1 MSEVNCFLNSDFDF
15 DFDVDPATFLNFMS
29 ENLPGNL
36 TDDSNSSSTD
46 QNPRNTP
53 SSMENTPMEANTTH
67 TNTNATESSDCLS
80 FNDLLSILPVGDSE
94 MLFPTSSSDTRN
106 NTFSDSLQNL
116 LAFSTPNMCPSWL
129 VGGIPLSQGSE
140 GQIDPMMTSNPPPNE
155 TPRNVYIPTTEI
167 SASMF
172 QWSHT
177 GIQAIDQP
185 EIVPNPLPAH
195 TKPVAIEPYL
205 GHRMDLP
212 NTVVAKKKRGPYQ
225 KKTPKP
231 CEGCGTTNSPQW
243 RGRSVGRQ

>member
-116 LAFSTPNMCPSWL
+116 LAFVSYTTHSEDKLLLFLNGLCGSVKFCLSHLYLPQSTPNMCPSWL

-140 GQIDPMMTSNPPPNE
+140 GQIDPMM
-155 TPRNVYIPTTEI
+155 
-167 SASMF
+167 
-172 QWSHT
+172 
-177 GIQAIDQP
+177 
-185 EIVPNPLPAH
+185 
-195 TKPVAIEPYL
+195 
-205 GHRMDLP
+205 
-212 NTVVAKKKRGPYQ
+212 
-225 KKTPKP
+225 
-231 CEGCGTTNSPQW
+231 
-243 RGRSVGRQ
+243 